1 MKFTIVKMISI
12 IRFNDKKFGDKIRAF
27 VDYNTYFNKK
37 DLVELSR
44 SKNYFKHI
52 TIYQK
57 N

>member
-27 VDYNTYFNKK
+27 IDYYTYFNRK

-52 TIYQK
+52 NIYKK